1 VSLHE
6 RLQLAVE
13 QRSLMEQQKVAAELS
28 LEKLQEELHTTTTNY
43 ESQLSMM
50 SEHLAN
56 MNEKLTV
63 QKDEIDQLKYQLKNK
78 GKK

>member
-1 VSLHE
+1 
-6 RLQLAVE
+6 
-13 QRSLMEQQKVAAELS
+13 MEQKKNAAELA
-28 LEKLQEELHTTTTNY
+28 LDKLQEELTTTTTNY